1 MSLIAN
7 SKKPKVLKK
16 NITNNNTPRISY
28 TFTKISNKLINTK
41 LQSIKTTP
49 KTNTPKT
56 RRFIN
61 TPMKTPRYPSN
72 AFSNSSTRTPH
83 SSDRYK
89 KFTNT
94 NIESTNKH
102 ILTSYDFDF
111 ESSHSIIADI
121 NEQDFLSQANKTNI
135 FIKLLCKYAKKMTSL
150 TQLLNPSLLIENEV
164 ILDLSNTIT
173 KFSELIFNT
182 KLKDIL
188 FTHTSRNNHKNT
200 CLSFVSVNNNIQS
213 LHNEINKL
221 KEEVNDMKRKYN
233 TTLETN
239 EKVVQ
244 INKALE
250 NKVLKLESENESN
263 YKRLNELNDKNI
275 NCDLLQKNIEILEND
290 LNYKNNVIKYL
301 ENRLKATGMR
311 VSFIEDENSLTKLS
325 LGIEEES
332 LFSKEKQINE
342 LDNEILSLR
351 NKLKRV
357 LTHK

>member
-41 LQSIKTTP
+41 LQSIKITP

-72 AFSNSSTRTPH
+72 TFSNSSTRTTH
-83 SSDRYK
+83 SNDRYK
-89 KFTNT
+89 KFTNINT
-94 NIESTNKH
+94 ESANKH

-111 ESSHSIIADI
+111 ESSHSIIADT

-135 FIKLLCKYAKKMTSL
+135 FIKLLYKYAKKMTSL

-164 ILDLSNTIT
+164 ILELSNTIT

-188 FTHTSRNNHKNT
+188 FTQTSRNNHKNT
-200 CLSFVSVNNNIQS
+200 CLNFVSLNNNIQS
-213 LHNEINKL
+213 LYNEINKL
-221 KEEVNDMKRKYN
+221 KEEVNDMKHKYN

-263 YKRLNELNDKNI
+263 YKRINELNDKNI

-325 LGIEEES
+325 LCIEEES

>member
-7 SKKPKVLKK
+7 SQKPKVLKK

-72 AFSNSSTRTPH
+72 TFSNNSTRTPH
-83 SSDRYK
+83 SNGRSK

-94 NIESTNKH
+94 NTESTNKH
-102 ILTSYDFDF
+102 IRTSYDFDF
-111 ESSHSIIADI
+111 ESSHSMIADI

-188 FTHTSRNNHKNT
+188 FTHPSRNNHNNT
-200 CLSFVSVNNNIQS
+200 CLSFVTVNNNIQS
-213 LHNEINKL
+213 LH
-221 KEEVNDMKRKYN
+221 KYN

-263 YKRLNELNDKNI
+263 YKRINELNDKNI